1 MNFDQFLIVLSF
13 SIFYLL
19 FLLYMGAIYPFDLLN
34 FYVFEDPPEN
44 HFSVI
49 GGLLVKDLLLLLL

>member
-19 FLLYMGAIYPFDLLN
+19 FSLYIRAIYPFDFLN
-34 FYVFEDPPEN
+34 LYIIEDTPEN
-44 HFSVI
+44 HFLVI
-49 GGLLVKDLLLLLL
+49 GGLLAKKNLVII

>member
-19 FLLYMGAIYPFDLLN
+19 FLLNIRAIYSFDLLN
-34 FYVFEDPPEN
+34 FCILEDPPEN
-44 HFSVI
+44 YSLVI
-49 GGLLVKDLLLLLL
+49 GGLLVKDF